1 MASILVV
8 DDRAINREFLVA
20 LLGYGGHEVSEARD
34 GRQALDIAREI
45 VPDLII
51 TDILMPTMDGVEFTR
66 RLSAD
71 RDLCSIPVIFY
82 TATYR
87 VGEARSLA
95 AECGVST
102 VIAKPSDP
110 QELLNAVQG
119 ELGLAEH
126 PMATDEARALAA
138 RAPLRSVDRLCATA
152 VEELTGLKL
161 SIQTAIEVD
170 DTPSAKAR
178 QLQSISGEVH
188 ASLNR
193 AQALSMRLAAL
204 IELGLEL
211 AEQREPEPML
221 AMFCRAGRDIMNAR
235 IAVVCLLTETGT
247 IVDFSTCGMTA
258 EQTDEVR
265 GTFEPTA
272 RPFAEVMTSGDA
284 RRFAGLH
291 ERGAALGLPRA
302 HPAVDN
308 LLAVPIRSSSRT
320 YGFFYVGDRIG
331 AREFSEEDEQLI
343 QTLVAQLVPAYENL
357 ELIDGIKR
365 HAQILEIEADER
377 KQAIAALRESE
388 ERFRQLAENI
398 REVFFLIDAATG
410 DMLYVSPTY
419 EEVWE
424 RSTAS
429 LQYDARSWL
438 DAVHRDDYA
447 RVLQHFSSG
456 QSTGHFR
463 LKYRIHCSSG
473 IRWIKAQTFPILNV
487 DGELDRIAGIAED
500 ITESE
505 LQELKIRR
513 LSRIQAMLSGI
524 NSAIVRIRERGELLD
539 EACRIAAVHG
549 HFPLAWIGLFQ
560 AKGTRIEFVSY
571 HGTNPAAAAEISGA
585 LVDGAVARHGLASVP
600 QRSGSRVVINDIE
613 ALSGRDRVLNLA
625 LSRGYRSAIG
635 LPLLPDGKPA
645 GAVVLFAEES
655 HVFDDEETKLLDELA
670 GDVSFALEYIARDER
685 LTYLAY
691 YDTLTEL
698 PNMTLF
704 REQLETEIGSD
715 ADTQIAVF
723 LIDLDR
729 FTQLNDTHGRNVG
742 DHILIAVGKRLKST
756 LSGRGKV
763 ARVGS
768 DTFAIAASSLR
779 LETEAASILQDLI
792 FTSMRRPFALKGVEL
807 RISARVGVAAYPT
820 DGGDAE
826 TLFTNAE
833 AALAEAKASGA
844 RFLFYSADL
853 NERVAEDLALE
864 QKLHAA
870 IRDEEFL
877 LYYQPKIDAG
887 DGTIIGLEALLRW
900 SSNDNGIV
908 SPATFI
914 PVLESSEMILDVGRW
929 VLDQSL
935 ADYKVWAELGLH
947 PPRIAVNVSP
957 VQLRYADFVDLVV
970 NALER
975 HGVEGA
981 ALELEITESVIMA
994 NIEETIPSLELL
1006 TQKGVTIAIDDF
1018 GTGYS
1023 SLRYLAKLPVHALK
1037 IDRSFVVAMT
1047 DHADDLTLVTSIIG
1061 LAHGLGLKVV
1071 AEGVDADEQAKFLRL
1086 IKCDVMQGYLF
1097 GRPQP
1102 AADIARLLAAQVER
1116 LS

>member
-1 MASILVV
+1 MASILIV

-20 LLGYGGHEVSEARD
+20 LLGYGGHQVSEARD
-34 GRQALDIAREI
+34 GRQALDVAREV

-71 RDLCSIPVIFY
+71 RNLCCIPVIFY

-95 AECGVST
+95 ADCGVST

-126 PMATDEARALAA
+126 PMATDEIRALATH
-138 RAPLRSVDRLCATA
+138 APLRSVDRLCATT
-152 VEELTGLKL
+152 VGELTGLQY
-161 SIQTAIEVD
+161 SIQTAIDVD

-178 QLQSISGEVH
+178 QLQTISGEVH
-188 ASLNR
+188 SSLHR

-211 AEQREPEPML
+211 AEHRDPGPML
-221 AMFCRAGRDIMNAR
+221 AMFCRAARDIMNSR
-235 IAVVCLLTETGT
+235 IAVACLLSESGA
-247 IVDFSTCGMTA
+247 ILDFSTCGMTA
-258 EQTDEVR
+258 EKADEVKS
-265 GTFEPTA
+265 TFEPTTA
-272 RPFAEVMTSGDA
+272 PFAEVMTSGNAWRIAQANDHN
-284 RRFAGLH
+284 AG
-291 ERGAALGLPRA
+291 LGLPQV

-308 LLAVPIRSSSRT
+308 LLAVPIRSSTRT
-320 YGFFYVGDRIG
+320 YGFFYVANRIG
-331 AREFSEEDEQLI
+331 AAEFSEEDEQLV
-343 QTLVAQLVPAYENL
+343 QTLVGQLVPAYENL

-365 HAQILEIEADER
+365 HANLLEIEADDR
-377 KQAIAALRESE
+377 KQAIVALRESE

-398 REVFFLIDAATG
+398 REVFFLIDAKTG
-410 DMLYVSPTY
+410 DVLYVSPAY

-424 RSTAS
+424 RSAAS
-429 LQYDARSWL
+429 LKADPRSWL

-447 RVLQHFSSG
+447 RLLRHFSSG
-456 QSTGHFR
+456 QNSGRVR

-473 IRWIKAQTFPILNV
+473 IRWIKAQTFPILNP
-487 DGELDRIAGIAED
+487 DGELDRIAGVAED
-500 ITESE
+500 ITDSE

-513 LSRIQAMLSGI
+513 FSRIQAMLSGI

-549 HFPLAWIGLFQ
+549 RFPLAWIGLFQ
-560 AKGTRIEFVSY
+560 PGGSRLEFVSY
-571 HGTNPAAAAEISGA
+571 HGTNPGVAAEISGA
-585 LVDGAVARHGLASVP
+585 LVDGAVARRGLASEP
-600 QRSGSRVVINDIE
+600 QRSGTRVVINDIA
-613 ALSGRDRVLNLA
+613 ALSEGERDRVLNMA

-655 HVFDDEETKLLDELA
+655 DVFDDEETRLLDELA

-685 LTYLAY
+685 LNYLAV
-691 YDTLTEL
+691 YDALTGL

-704 REQLETEIGSD
+704 REQLESEIGSN
-715 ADTQIAVF
+715 AGKQIAVF
-723 LIDLDR
+723 LIDVDR
-729 FTQLNDTHGRNVG
+729 FTQLNDTHGRNIG
-742 DHILIAVGKRLKST
+742 DQILVAVGKRLKST
-756 LSGRGKV
+756 FSGRGNV

-768 DTFAIAASSLR
+768 DTFAVAASSLR
-779 LETEAASILQDLI
+779 LDTEAGTILQDLI
-792 FTSMRRPFALKGVEL
+792 FTSMRKPFALKGIEL
-807 RISARVGVAAYPT
+807 RISARVGIAAYPS
-820 DGGDAE
+820 DGSDAE

-833 AALAEAKASGA
+833 AALGEAKASSA

-870 IRDEEFL
+870 IRDDEFL
-877 LYYQPKIDAG
+877 LYYQPKIDAS
-887 DGTIIGLEALLRW
+887 DGTIVGLEALLRW
-900 SSNDNGIV
+900 SSKDNGIV

-935 ADYKVWAELGLH
+935 ADYKAWTELGLR
-947 PPRIAVNVSP
+947 PPRVAVNVSP
-957 VQLRYADFVDLVV
+957 VQLRYADFVDLVL

-975 HGVEGA
+975 HGIEGV

-994 NIEETIPSLELL
+994 NIESTIASLELL
-1006 TQKGVTIAIDDF
+1006 TEKGVTIAVDDF

-1023 SLRYLAKLPVHALK
+1023 SLRYLARLPVHALK

-1061 LAHGLGLKVV
+1061 LAHGLGLEVV
-1071 AEGVDADEQAKFLRL
+1071 AEGVDADEQAKLLRL

-1102 AADIARLLAAQVER
+1102 AADIVKLLAAQAGA
-1116 LS
+1116 